1 MALTRIYTFQPHQQ
15 LGPNILNPELATES
29 SSVTPPDLRLHTLE
43 ARDNITLDV
52 IFQDPAS
59 SGPEIRS
66 AVASALTNTRS
77 QLALRHINYDE
88 LRTALTPQVGRK
100 EVALLFDSRQMRD
113 SYGDEAARA
122 VLPLIDRRGNHSLLS
137 GDLIWPD
144 LNEVLKA
151 LDREAVLW
159 DRPKILIPHQIYVIY
174 LTNLSESNFFKL
186 TSGVIGNPGAFG
198 YVDCTYSG
206 ATKNMLAT
214 CLGSKYVKL
223 AGKFVTSHVDDALPD
238 VNQNTPGWPLE
249 DLGYSVYSINGLHFD
264 LFLRYKIESSLS
276 SFAFNDGHFAL
287 AAVAGIWR
295 DPRSV
300 PLHLDP
306 SKLEYLS
313 KEKSGSLIRAD
324 LAGLT
329 AEQIAQSIQEKLSS
343 SYIYNLVWNSEK
355 DYSNFAA
362 MIEFPNNGRV
372 TRLRAA
378 LKYENEQ
385 LGLVTLFG

>member
-1 MALTRIYTFQPHQQ
+1 M
-15 LGPNILNPELATES
+15 
-29 SSVTPPDLRLHTLE
+29 
-43 ARDNITLDV
+43 
-52 IFQDPAS
+52 
-59 SGPEIRS
+59 
-66 AVASALTNTRS
+66 
-77 QLALRHINYDE
+77 
-88 LRTALTPQVGRK
+88 
-100 EVALLFDSRQMRD
+100 ALLFDSRQMRD